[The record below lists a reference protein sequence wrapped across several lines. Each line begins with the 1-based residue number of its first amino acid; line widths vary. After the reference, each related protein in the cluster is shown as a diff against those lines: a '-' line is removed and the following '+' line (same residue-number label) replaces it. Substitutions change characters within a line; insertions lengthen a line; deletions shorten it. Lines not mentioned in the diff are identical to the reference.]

1 MPAVS
6 PDLRAELNG
15 AEKDGPE
22 HDKKI
27 LGQVTNLFLSNVD
40 HLNESQIAAVDGV
53 LAQLIGR
60 VEAATVI
67 DLSESLSTLDRAPRQ
82 TIRSL
87 AFHDDPLV
95 AGPVLRKSVCLSDN
109 DLLEIAKTRGQ
120 QHLLAI
126 SDRKTLN
133 EALTDALM
141 RYGDVNV
148 SNALARNAGAKFS
161 ECGYATLV
169 GRAERDESLAE
180 KLGLRLDLPG
190 NLLRE
195 LLGKVADVV
204 LARFL
209 TAPRPVVRQKASAPV
224 TAGQNVARP
233 KAIDYTQA
241 QSDMVA
247 LNRTGK
253 LNDSMVNRFA
263 VRGEYT
269 HVVAALALKAD
280 AKVEAIA
287 PLLEADRMYGLIV
300 ACKAACVSWS
310 TTTMIVRNRPNCPPA
325 TQRELDQCVAIYES
339 LLLSVAQWTIRFGS
353 DRILAKKNER
363 RRTRRR
369 EVVAR
374 PMLRFATGPKRR
386 CCDRRPE
393 WNSRLC
399 DANGRNCIRY
409 DRRQGSPLTV
419 GRRDLKLRL
428 AKVLV

>member
-15 AEKDGPE
+15 AEREGPE
-22 HDKKI
+22 HDAKI
-27 LGQVTNLFLSNVD
+27 LGQVTSLFLSNVD
-40 HLNESQIAAVDGV
+40 HLTDSQIAAVDGV

-60 VEAATVI
+60 VEAATVVH
-67 DLSESLSTLDRAPRQ
+67 LSESLSRLDRAPRQ
-82 TIRSL
+82 TVRSL

-95 AGPVLRKSVCLSDN
+95 AVPVLRSSTCLSDN
-109 DLLEIAKTRGQ
+109 DLLEIAKGCSQ

-126 SDRKTLN
+126 SDRKALN

-141 RYGDVNV
+141 RFGDVNV

-209 TAPRPVVRQKASAPV
+209 TAPRPVVREKAPAAA
-224 TAGQNVARP
+224 AGPNVAKP
-233 KAIDYTQA
+233 KAVDYAQA
-241 QSDMVA
+241 QSECVV

-253 LNDSMVNRFA
+253 LGDSTVNRFA
-263 VRGEYT
+263 VRGEYNY
-269 HVVAALALKAD
+269 VVAALALKAD
-280 AKVEAIA
+280 VKCEAIA
-287 PLLEADRMYGLIV
+287 PLLDADRVYGLVV
-300 ACKAACVSWS
+300 ACKAARVSWS

-353 DRILAKKNER
+353 DRILGKK
-363 RRTRRR
+363 
-369 EVVAR
+369 
-374 PMLRFATGPKRR
+374 
-386 CCDRRPE
+386 
-393 WNSRLC
+393 S
-399 DANGRNCIRY
+399 
-409 DRRQGSPLTV
+409 
-419 GRRDLKLRL
+419 
-428 AKVLV
+428 